1 MRAYGA
7 ELVLVTKEQGM
18 EGARDLALEMAQ
30 RGEGKLLD
38 QFNNPDNPYAH
49 YTTTGPEIWQQT
61 SGRITHFV
69 SSMGTTG
76 TITGVSR
83 FLREQEKAVTIVGLQ
98 PEEGSSIPGIRRWPA
113 EYMPGIFNASLVDEV
128 LDIHQND
135 AENTMRELAARE
147 GIFCGVSSGGA
158 VAGRYAWR
166 ARHRGQWWWQS
177 SAIAAIATFQPAC
190 LVKSTLTRGWGFSL

>member
-7 ELVLVTKEQGM
+7 ELIPGQQR
-18 EGARDLALEMAQ
+18 ARDGGCPRPALEMAQ

-61 SGRITHFV
+61 AGRITHFV

-83 FLREQEKAVTIVGLQ
+83 FLREQSRPVTIVGLQ

-113 EYMPGIFNASLVDEV
+113 EYMPGIFNASLVDTV
-128 LDIHQND
+128 LDIHQQD
-135 AENTMRELAARE
+135 AENTMRQLAVRE

-158 VAGRYAWR
+158 VAGALRI
-166 ARHRGQWWWQS
+166 ARENPRRGGGGDCLRSRRSLPFHRR
-177 SAIAAIATFQPAC
+177 
-190 LVKSTLTRGWGFSL
+190 LRRRTL

>member
-7 ELVLVTKEQGM
+7 ELIWSAKSKGWRVPAT
-18 EGARDLALEMAQ
+18 ALEMAQ

-61 SGRITHFV
+61 AGRITHFV

-83 FLREQEKAVTIVGLQ
+83 FLREQSRPVTIVGLQ
-98 PEEGSSIPGIRRWPA
+98 PEEGSSIPGSA
-113 EYMPGIFNASLVDEV
+113 
-128 LDIHQND
+128 
-135 AENTMRELAARE
+135 
-147 GIFCGVSSGGA
+147 
-158 VAGRYAWR
+158 AGRQSIC
-166 ARHRGQWWWQS
+166 RGS
-177 SAIAAIATFQPAC
+177 
-190 LVKSTLTRGWGFSL
+190 